1 MVMGWCTT
9 AEAVVYERARP
20 LKRPEEGGSRLKRAE
35 RPEEGG
41 GGGDKVDRVGVG
53 ERNPGGVASLHALG
67 YILAVR
73 WVLGERR

>member
-1 MVMGWCTT
+1 MGWCTT

-20 LKRPEEGGSRLKRAE
+20 LKRPEEGGA
-35 RPEEGG
+35 
-41 GGGDKVDRVGVG
+41 GGDKVDRVGVG